1 MSCRTAAVQSVLE
14 KVLAD
19 SNTSTHVGTW
29 LAVLELASEQN
40 QLGSQVFR
48 VLPREA
54 ATCVVKVRP
63 PPPLLAVDSDN
74 GRQPFK

>member
-29 LAVLELASEQN
+29 LAVFQLASEQN

-63 PPPLLAVDSDN
+63 PPPLACC
-74 GRQPFK
+74 